1 MRNAINWFEIPAS
14 DFDRAKKFYETI
26 LNYQMETMDLGGLK
40 MGFLPS
46 ERGAVGGAICWGTWY
61 KPTSDGTL
69 VYLNGNPDLS
79 EVLIRVAAAGGKV
92 IIPKRQISPEFGHM
106 AVFTDSEGNRVALHS
121 EK

>member
-1 MRNAINWFEIPAS
+1 MRNALNWFEIPAS
-14 DFDRAKKFYETI
+14 NFDRAKKFYETI

-40 MGFLPS
+40 MGFLPC
-46 ERGAVGGAICWGTWY
+46 ERGAVGGALCWGTWY

-79 EVLIRVAAAGGKV
+79 EVLNRIAGAGGKV
-92 IIPKRQISPEFGHM
+92 IVPKRQISPEFGYM
-106 AVFTDSEGNRVALHS
+106 AVFTDTEGNRVALHS